1 MPFDFHPDTGFLEA
15 RQRRGA
21 RSHLTGL
28 AAEDAVCRRYLAAGY
43 DLVAARK
50 RCPEGEIDLLLRR
63 GGQIVAVE
71 VKCSATHDMA
81 NDHAT
86 PAQLRRVSL
95 ACERCMQDMAQD
107 GVNDMRL
114 DLALVDGQGRIQ
126 VLEALCL
133 D

>member
-1 MPFDFHPDTGFLEA
+1 MPFDFHPDNGFAQA
-15 RQRRGA
+15 RQHRGA
-21 RSHLTGL
+21 RAYLSGL
-28 AAEDAVCRRYLAAGY
+28 AAEEAVCRLYLAAGY
-43 DLVAARK
+43 DLVASRK

-63 GGQIVAVE
+63 GSQLVAVE
-71 VKCSATHDMA
+71 VKCGPTHDQA

-95 ACERCMQDMAQD
+95 ACERCMLDMAGD
-107 GVNDMRL
+107 GVDDMRL

>member
-1 MPFDFHPDTGFLEA
+1 MPFDFLPESGFLET

-21 RSHLTGL
+21 RSQLSGL
-28 AAEDAVCRRYLAAGY
+28 AAEDAVCRRYLAEGY
-43 DLVAARK
+43 DLIATRK

-63 GGQIVAVE
+63 GSQLVAVE

-95 ACERCMQDMAQD
+95 ACERCMLDMADD
-107 GVNDMRL
+107 GVDDMRL
-114 DLALVDGQGRIQ
+114 DVALVDGQGRIQ